1 MSRSVKLDE
10 NDPSG
15 IVRMSSSTPTSETQ
29 ERVTVSSVPISRES
43 LVSVS
48 GAVDVEAAWL
58 DRLVVAAC
66 EMPVA
71 EGETAIVQFMVRSLG
86 EIFPECGVG
95 ACLVPP
101 VPESPTSSPDMRPTL
116 PAASPGVFVPV
127 EQQLFK
133 YVPEGEERRGVGM
146 DPTRLFPGFAYERVL
161 DVDEGST
168 LHLATDDAQLDD
180 DDSPMM
186 HVVRRAALAM
196 GRGLGLARGHAKAT
210 SDARDLRTL
219 NAHMVQAEK
228 LASLGQIAAGV
239 VHELNNPLTSIV
251 AYTDWLIRKQGP
263 TGDPDSLERLR
274 RIGESA
280 SRILRF
286 TRDLVAYARPS
297 SEVPVPVS
305 LHTVIEQALAFCEH
319 VLAQHGAQVQRGF
332 AEQVPPVRGM
342 HEQLVQVFVNLFTN
356 ACHAM
361 PSEGGLLAVR
371 TELVDEGRRLAVY
384 VEDNG
389 HGIALEQ
396 LTQIFAP
403 FFTTKV
409 DGRGTGLGLSI
420 VKNIMDNHSAEIR
433 AEQGDGSGAR
443 FVLVFPVA

>member
-1 MSRSVKLDE
+1 MTPKVMVDYDARGLLETSVMPPP
-10 NDPSG
+10 PSD
-15 IVRMSSSTPTSETQ
+15 VSA
-29 ERVTVSSVPISRES
+29 RVMVSSVPIGRD
-43 LVSVS
+43 SVVALS
-48 GAVDVEAAWL
+48 GTIDVEAAWL

-71 EGETAIVQFMVRSLG
+71 DGETAVAEFVVRSLS
-86 EIFPECGVG
+86 EIFPSCGVG
-95 ACLVPP
+95 VCLGSV
-101 VPESPTSSPDMRPTL
+101 VPEAPSSSSHVRLSTS
-116 PAASPGVFVPV
+116 PV
-127 EQQLFK
+127 EQKIFK
-133 YVPEGEERRGVGM
+133 YVPPGHEHRCDGLAKA
-146 DPTRLFPGFAYERVL
+146 RLFPGFSCERVL
-161 DVDEGST
+161 DVEPGST
-168 LHLATDDAQLDD
+168 LHIASDDAVLDD

-196 GRGLGLARGHAKAT
+196 GRGLGLARSHVKAT
-210 SDARDLRTL
+210 ADARDLRAM
-219 NAHMVQAEK
+219 NSHMTQASR

-263 TGDPDSLERLR
+263 SGDPDSLERLR

-286 TRDLVAYARPS
+286 TRDLVTYARPS
-297 SEVPVPVS
+297 TENSLPVS
-305 LHTVIEQALAFCEH
+305 LHTVIDKALAFCEH
-319 VLAQHGAQVQRGF
+319 VLAQHSAKVERVF
-332 AEQVPPVRGM
+332 AEGVPPVRGM

-361 PSEGGLLAVR
+361 PATGGTLAVR
-371 TELVDEGRRLAVY
+371 TELLLGGHSLAIY

-389 HGIALEQ
+389 HGIAPEHFA
-396 LTQIFAP
+396 QIFAP

-420 VKNIMDNHSAEIR
+420 VKNIMDDHCAAIHAER
-433 AEQGDGSGAR
+433 NGACGAR
-443 FVLVFPVA
+443 FVLTFPVQ

>member
-1 MSRSVKLDE
+1 
-10 NDPSG
+10 
-15 IVRMSSSTPTSETQ
+15 
-29 ERVTVSSVPISRES
+29 
-43 LVSVS
+43 
-48 GAVDVEAAWL
+48 
-58 DRLVVAAC
+58 
-66 EMPVA
+66 
-71 EGETAIVQFMVRSLG
+71 
-86 EIFPECGVG
+86 
-95 ACLVPP
+95 
-101 VPESPTSSPDMRPTL
+101 
-116 PAASPGVFVPV
+116 
-127 EQQLFK
+127 
-133 YVPEGEERRGVGM
+133 M
-146 DPTRLFPGFAYERVL
+146 DPTRLFPGFACERVL
-161 DVDEGST
+161 DVEPGGST
-168 LHLATDDAQLDD
+168 MHLASDDPQLQDDA
-180 DDSPMM
+180 SPMM

-196 GRGLGLARGHAKAT
+196 GRGLLFARGHAKAM
-210 SDARDLRTL
+210 SDSRELRAL
-219 NAHMVQAEK
+219 SQHMAQAEK

-305 LHTVIEQALAFCEH
+305 VHTVIEQALAFCEH
-319 VLAQHGAQVQRGF
+319 IIAQPGATVERRF
-332 AEQVPPVRGM
+332 AESIPAVKGM

-361 PSEGGLLAVR
+361 PADGGCLWVDTGLTQDGGR
-371 TELVDEGRRLAVY
+371 LVIA

-389 HGIALEQ
+389 HGIAPDHLA
-396 LTQIFAP
+396 QIFAP

-420 VKNIMDNHSAEIR
+420 VKNIMDNHHAEIR
-433 AEQGDGSGAR
+433 AERGNTGGAR
-443 FVLVFPVA
+443 FVLIFPTGG